1 MRKPLAL
8 LLLLSTLLL
17 SSFSFAAR
25 VLPANGKLGVL
36 DHYQLNAVS
45 IDGSAQPVA
54 AAIRVYGTNN
64 LLLAP
69 QQVPDNS
76 NIWYTTEANGNVWK
90 IWLLSDDELA
100 LIKQQLKNQQN

>member
-1 MRKPLAL
+1 MRKPFAL
-8 LLLLSTLLL
+8 LVLLFGMML
-17 SSFSFAAR
+17 SSLSFAGR

-45 IDGSAQPVA
+45 IDGTAQPTA

-64 LLLAP
+64 LLLPP

-90 IWLLSDDELA
+90 IWLISDDELA
-100 LIKQQLKNQQN
+100 QIKQQLKKQQN

>member
-1 MRKPLAL
+1 MRKLLLGLAL
-8 LLLLSTLLL
+8 LIGMTLSAL
-17 SSFSFAAR
+17 SFADR
-25 VLPANGKLGVL
+25 VLPQNGQLGLL

-45 IDGSAQPVA
+45 IDGTTRQPA
-54 AAIRVYGTNN
+54 AAIRVYAADNH
-64 LLLAP
+64 LLMP

-100 LIKQQLKNQQN
+100 QIKQQLKAQQK